1 MKVIFMFVMV
11 QRWDEHEKMFLF
23 EAFITVPM
31 ECGKICACFVQT
43 LERSLFEH
51 FAPFCFSEW
60 GKCISFFFL
69 AILVECVFLL
79 PFKFLNILCTF
90 PSFVCIWNDV
100 ISKNFGSFFLPISA
114 PDSPDTVTTLIRHIL
129 AGGSL
134 LLQPFWRSDEFEIW
148 ITNTF
153 CVVFEQQLQCIFTNV
168 PSLLLLKYRKQKF
181 GLFVSS
187 EQMALLFVKNYFVL
201 CTKKSHSFQIPVCL
215 KSNRSSSDRLRPT
228 DVCICI

>member
-1 MKVIFMFVMV
+1 MN
-11 QRWDEHEKMFLF
+11 EHEKMFLF
-23 EAFITVPM
+23 EAFITVPV

-43 LERSLFEH
+43 LKRSLVCLSISP
-51 FAPFCFSEW
+51 PFVFRNEENAFHS
-60 GKCISFFFL
+60 FFL
-69 AILVECVFLL
+69 AILVECVFFVT
-79 PFKFLNILCTF
+79 FKYSVSFSICLFMKWCQQKFRVIFLTLQTQSQHLDHYYFNLF
-90 PSFVCIWNDV
+90 GGVMNL
-100 ISKNFGSFFLPISA
+100 NF
-114 PDSPDTVTTLIRHIL
+114 
-129 AGGSL
+129 
-134 LLQPFWRSDEFEIW
+134 W

-215 KSNRSSSDRLRPT
+215 KSNRSSSDRLRHRRLHLHLTALDLPIWI
-228 DVCICI
+228 ICRCFRW